1 MARTLAEGM
10 RRTAGRAALYGVMFG
25 LATAAVAEAVRPRG
39 GTMVLVDWDEVERIA
54 TARLDKPHEEPG
66 RLASAA
72 TGYRALAD
80 QLEKPLLNFVGPLP
94 KGAALPRFEAL
105 DRAGWMDLNLS
116 ILRRAVDPVLESGRM
131 PNSLIVEVGSAG
143 VNRYVGYMLA
153 FLGRRVLGQYDPQL
167 MSAEPMG
174 GEGLFLVETNVEEW
188 RGHANLPDEDLR
200 RWLILHEMTHA
211 WQFAAHPW
219 LRPHMEESMR
229 VLIASVTGRGPGVAR
244 FAAFAGVLPAQW
256 RVMRQVQGTMSV
268 IEGYSNL
275 VMNQLG
281 SRLLPGFDALERAY
295 RERSSGKS
303 PLEVLIWK
311 LTGLDL
317 KLQQYQRG
325 EAFCQV
331 IYDRYG
337 MAALSRVWDGPET
350 MPTLKELGNPEAWH
364 RRVGA
369 APAVKRT
376 GSRYQ
381 APRRR

>member
-1 MARTLAEGM
+1 M
-10 RRTAGRAALYGVMFG
+10 RRSAGRSALYGVLFG

-39 GTMVLVDWDEVERIA
+39 GTTLLVDWDEVRRA
-54 TARLDKPHEEPG
+54 ASARLDRPREERG
-66 RLASAA
+66 VLSTAA
-72 TGYRALAD
+72 IGYRNLAD
-80 QLEKPLLNFVGPLP
+80 KLEKPLLNFVGPLP
-94 KGAALPRFEAL
+94 KGASLPRFDAL
-105 DRAGWMDLNLS
+105 DREGWLDLNLG
-116 ILRRAVDPVLESGRM
+116 ILERAVDPVLESGRM
-131 PNSLIVEVGSAG
+131 PNSLIVEVGRAG

-167 MSAEPMG
+167 MSAEPIG
-174 GEGLFLVETNVEEW
+174 GEGLYLVETNVEEW
-188 RGHANLPDEDLR
+188 RQHAQLPDEDLR

-211 WQFAAHPW
+211 WQFAAHSW

-229 VLIASVTGRGPGVAR
+229 VLIDSVTRKGATVAR

-281 SRLLPGFDALERAY
+281 SKLLPGFDALERAY
-295 RERSSGKS
+295 RERTSGKS
-303 PLEVLIWK
+303 ALEVLIWK

-325 EAFCQV
+325 EAFCKAV
-331 IYDRYG
+331 YDRYG
-337 MAALSRVWDGPET
+337 MSALNRVWDGPES
-350 MPTLKELGNPEAWH
+350 MPTLRELGNPEAWH

-369 APAVKRT
+369 GPLL
-376 GSRYQ
+376 
-381 APRRR
+381 RRSNSNP